1 MNNTQLQQAIESA
14 RAWLLPQVDYKTT
27 PSNSLKEVTIEY
39 VKKLQEIQVIRA
51 GMMVKPHLTKDMNA

>member
-1 MNNTQLQQAIESA
+1 MTDEQLQEAIESA

-39 VKKLQEIQVIRA
+39 VKKLQNIQIERA
-51 GMMVKPHLTKDMNA
+51 GLTVEKENP